1 MQKEVSQV
9 KSSSAKTPSQD
20 DDLGMLGAN
29 DVDALMKL
37 ARKQGMNTDVRRN
50 VFVIMM
56 SSEVRRSHPIRLRSP
71 LILVLRQDYR
81 HACQRLS
88 QLKYTD
94 VQQREFVRVALHCLG
109 VVSPAWRHLVPPV
122 GVPPLTL
129 VTSFARNLFSTP
141 ITR

>member
-9 KSSSAKTPSQD
+9 KSSSAKTSSQD

-71 LILVLRQDYR
+71 LILVL
-81 HACQRLS
+81 
-88 QLKYTD
+88 
-94 VQQREFVRVALHCLG
+94 
-109 VVSPAWRHLVPPV
+109 
-122 GVPPLTL
+122 
-129 VTSFARNLFSTP
+129 
-141 ITR
+141 